1 MLKAIEKLALQCNV
15 VNILVKANA
24 GELSLTFVPTLK
36 EGGDPAL
43 AKPFTLHGTV
53 PDLEAE
59 MPAAL
64 AQLANARA
72 SLAEQVE
79 ATTAVLE
86 IARKASVEKGS
97 NALKGKS
104 PKPAAGKA
112 SSASATGE
120 AAGSPGDDPDDE
132 SDDTSPSAPAAA
144 PAAAQSAQAGT
155 PVTTGMDLFSK
166 G

>member
-15 VNILVKANA
+15 LNILVKANA

-53 PDLEAE
+53 EDLEAN
-59 MPAAL
+59 MPEAM
-64 AQLANARA
+64 AQIASART

-86 IARKASVEKGS
+86 IARKTSADKGS
-97 NALKGKS
+97 NALKGKPS
-104 PKPAAGKA
+104 KPATGKA
-112 SSASATGE
+112 SAA
-120 AAGSPGDDPDDE
+120 ADAGSGSEGSAEDEADDD
-132 SDDTSPSAPAAA
+132 SPSAPAAA
-144 PAAAQSAQAGT
+144 PADAAAPAQTGT
-155 PVTTGMDLFSK
+155 PVSAGMDLFSK
-166 G
+166 D

>member
-15 VNILVKANA
+15 VNILAKANA

-53 PDLEAE
+53 QDLEAN
-59 MPAAL
+59 MPSAME
-64 AQLANARA
+64 QIANARA

-86 IARKASVEKGS
+86 IAKKESADKGS
-97 NALKGKS
+97 NALKGKP
-104 PKPAAGKA
+104 PKAPAGKA

-120 AAGSPGDDPDDE
+120 VAGSPGGDPDD
-132 SDDTSPSAPAAA
+132 DDVSPSAPAAA
-144 PAAAQSAQAGT
+144 PAVAQSAQAGT
-155 PVTTGMDLFSK
+155 PVSSGMDLFSK
-166 G
+166 D

>member
-53 PDLEAE
+53 QDLEAN
-59 MPAAL
+59 MPSAME
-64 AQLANARA
+64 QIANARA

-86 IARKASVEKGS
+86 IAKKVSADKGS

-104 PKPAAGKA
+104 PKAPAGKA

-120 AAGSPGDDPDDE
+120 VAGSSGEDPDDE
-132 SDDTSPSAPAAA
+132 GDDTSPSAPAAA
-144 PAAAQSAQAGT
+144 PAAAQSPQTGT
-155 PVTTGMDLFSK
+155 PVAAGMDLFSK
-166 G
+166 D